1 MQLQFEWDGNKNEI
15 NRKKHKIDFE
25 TAAWVFYDENHI
37 ELYDETHSANEE
49 RFIAIG
55 MVGGIATVVFVVY
68 TPRKNVIRIISA
80 RKATKKERDDYYGN
94 TQGN

>member
-1 MQLQFEWDGNKNEI
+1 MQFEWDETKNEI
-15 NRKKHKIDFE
+15 NKKKHKIDFE
-25 TAAWVFYDENHI
+25 TAAWVFCDENHI
-37 ELYDETHSANEE
+37 ELYDETHSDEEE

-80 RKATKKERDDYYGN
+80 RKATKKERDDYYDN
-94 TQGN
+94 SQRN